1 MPYFVKGEVPGLSE
15 LLSLSPEAID
25 DRGIDLRREHRVT
38 AVDPDAQTVTV
49 DGPRD
54 TFEQSYGELLIA
66 TGAEPVTEP
75 IEGHELNAVDPLHGL
90 NSAARVRATL
100 IDGGETT
107 AADLGGEPYADTAA
121 IERCLAMEPPET
133 VAIVGGGYV
142 GVEMAEAFAAHDV
155 AVHLFQRGDQLLPPF
170 GSAVGEEV
178 ASALDANGVEVHLGE
193 EVARLAGDERVARLE
208 CASGEEIAVQQAVVG
223 IGVRPSVELAE
234 GTAIACGAGG
244 AIAVDDD
251 GRTGVAD
258 IYAAGDCAT
267 MRHAVTDEPA
277 WVPLGLTANRAG
289 RAIGMT
295 VAGEPEP
302 VGTIAGTAVVKA
314 FDQECGRTGIIDHEE
329 AEAAGY
335 DPVTETITTRSRS
348 GYYPGAAETTVSLT
362 ADRDSGRV
370 LGGAIVGP
378 DRAAI
383 RIDTLAVAVEQGVT
397 VAELERMD
405 LAYAPPF
412 SPVWDPILVA
422 AKVLRGAVRS

>member
-1 MPYFVKGEVPGLSE
+1 
-15 LLSLSPEAID
+15 
-25 DRGIDLRREHRVT
+25 
-38 AVDPDAQTVTV
+38 
-49 DGPRD
+49 
-54 TFEQSYGELLIA
+54 
-66 TGAEPVTEP
+66 
-75 IEGHELNAVDPLHGL
+75 
-90 NSAARVRATL
+90 
-100 IDGGETT
+100 
-107 AADLGGEPYADTAA
+107 
-121 IERCLAMEPPET
+121 
-133 VAIVGGGYV
+133 
-142 GVEMAEAFAAHDV
+142 
-155 AVHLFQRGDQLLPPF
+155 
-170 GSAVGEEV
+170 
-178 ASALDANGVEVHLGE
+178 
-193 EVARLAGDERVARLE
+193 
-208 CASGEEIAVQQAVVG
+208 
-223 IGVRPSVELAE
+223 
-234 GTAIACGAGG
+234 
-244 AIAVDDD
+244 
-251 GRTGVAD
+251 
-258 IYAAGDCAT
+258 
-267 MRHAVTDEPA
+267 
-277 WVPLGLTANRAG
+277 
-289 RAIGMT
+289 MT